1 MKVLLLLDPGDKSK
15 ETQNFYIQTFSIIS
29 NWITTKYFY
38 SDLEYKGNYYED
50 VFNNT
55 VNKDYQNSFKKELE
69 SYGNFDLVITNSPNS
84 IVREVFDYVLNLS
97 IGIYSRP
104 PFPIYYQLDPWGIL
118 WKSFTYNAPRFNL
131 SNHKNSEKLKEK
143 INFVE
148 QKNKINL
155 FPFNS
160 EYWFLKIQGLK
171 KTQAEYFQ
179 EFDKTNNGV
188 YWTSKPSFNAVGSN
202 HEFNY
207 DYLQLLP
214 KNKKIEKNS
223 SLLIPNCKK
232 IWATHS
238 TLGFQAALWNVEIE
252 SPSCFYYWKG
262 NQSGTVGALLDIV
275 WFNDKYSFYDRIEKL
290 KQYKKC
296 PENLYSSFDTIEKYI
311 NHDTHFYR
319 L

>member
-1 MKVLLLLDPGDKSK
+1 MRVLLLLDPGDRSK
-15 ETQNFYIQTFSIIS
+15 ETQSFYIQLFSIIS

-38 SDLEYKGNYYED
+38 SDLKYEGNYYED

-55 VNKDYQNSFKKELE
+55 INENYQDSFKKELE
-69 SYGNFDLVITNSPNS
+69 SYGNFDLVITNSPNP

-131 SNHKNSEKLKEK
+131 SNHKNSERLKKK
-143 INFVE
+143 INFIE

-179 EFDKTNNGV
+179 EFDKTNDSV
-188 YWTSKPSFNAVGSN
+188 YWTSKPSFSVFNDT

-262 NQSGTVGALLDIV
+262 NQSGTIGALLDIV

>member
-1 MKVLLLLDPGDKSK
+1 MRVLLLLDPGDKSK
-15 ETQNFYIQTFSIIS
+15 ETQSFYIQLFSIIS
-29 NWITTKYFY
+29 NWITTKYYY
-38 SDLEYKGNYYED
+38 SDLKYKGNYYED

-55 VNKDYQNSFKKELE
+55 INENYQDSFKKELE
-69 SYGNFDLVITNSPNS
+69 SYGNFDLVITNSPNP

-131 SNHKNSEKLKEK
+131 SNHKNSEILKHK
-143 INFVE
+143 INFIQSKE
-148 QKNKINL
+148 QINL

-179 EFDKTNNGV
+179 EFDKTNDSV
-188 YWTSKPSFNAVGSN
+188 YWTSKPSFSVFNDT

-262 NQSGTVGALLDIV
+262 NQSGTIGALLDIV

>member
-1 MKVLLLLDPGDKSK
+1 MRVLLLLDPGDRSK
-15 ETQNFYIQTFSIIS
+15 ETQSFYIQLFSIIS
-29 NWITTKYFY
+29 NWITTKYYY
-38 SDLEYKGNYYED
+38 SDLKYEGNYYED

-55 VNKDYQNSFKKELE
+55 INENYQDSFKKELE
-69 SYGNFDLVITNSPNS
+69 SYGNFDLVITNSPNP

-131 SNHKNSEKLKEK
+131 SNHKNSEILKHK
-143 INFVE
+143 INFIQSKE
-148 QKNKINL
+148 QINL

-179 EFDKTNNGV
+179 EFDKTNDSV
-188 YWTSKPSFNAVGSN
+188 YWTSKPSFSVFNDT

-262 NQSGTVGALLDIV
+262 NQSGTIGALLDIV